1 MRNVSNELAHEFMR
15 NILSVTNAT
24 TETDDVANLENYLLD
39 GRGWK
44 LLFAIHKI
52 GVQVKKKE
60 EERKQSI
67 QIKMIITNNN
77 KKK

>member
-39 GRGWK
+39 GRGWM
-44 LLFAIHKI
+44 LLLAIHKI
-52 GVQVKKKE
+52 GVQVKKKKKKKEE
-60 EERKQSI
+60 EERKQI
-67 QIKMIITNNN
+67 YTD
-77 KKK
+77 